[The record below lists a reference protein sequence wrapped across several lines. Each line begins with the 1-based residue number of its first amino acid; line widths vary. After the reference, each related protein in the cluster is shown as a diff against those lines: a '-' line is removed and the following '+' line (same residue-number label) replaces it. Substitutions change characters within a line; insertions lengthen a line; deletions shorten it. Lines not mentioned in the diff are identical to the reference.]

1 MNSGSIH
8 IQCTYVTAVFRNY
21 FNFPLVVLLRTAWKS
36 HGDITTREDIVH
48 LYTCVGVCIYTCMHM
63 QLARCITSFGRSR
76 RLLDISRF
84 LFSPLRSPLFVLP
97 SSARCSS
104 DARCPCTL
112 HMHTCLCLSE
122 HCARLVAVPCRC
134 MQILSP
140 NLVSARASVL
150 RGRGN
155 GEKGGRWREGKGG
168 KPGEPREAI
177 NCGSSRGT
185 VTRPRRRLRN
195 CGCHD
200 IDTSAPTT

>member
-1 MNSGSIH
+1 
-8 IQCTYVTAVFRNY
+8 
-21 FNFPLVVLLRTAWKS
+21 
-36 HGDITTREDIVH
+36 
-48 LYTCVGVCIYTCMHM
+48 MHV

-84 LFSPLRSPLFVLP
+84 LFFPLAPHSRP
-97 SSARCSS
+97 SAFLATLQHPC
-104 DARCPCTL
+104 AMCPCTCAL
-112 HMHTCLCLSE
+112 YMRTCLCLSE

-150 RGRGN
+150 PGRGN
-155 GEKGGRWREGKGG
+155 GEGWKGWGGGVRYWEGGS
-168 KPGEPREAI
+168 EPREAI